1 MPGSVN
7 SDDKEIVSALGALI
21 AQRIGEDR
29 FRLWLVDEL
38 SWQVADGKVIIRSPA
53 SFRLERLQ
61 RAFAKDISAAA
72 RELLGDAATVAFEC
86 TPRDTATLPSESRAV
101 TAPNPKGRAAT
112 LQPQIQ
118 SDDQATGGLG
128 DLGELRGEDEASVRM
143 YPRAFASLES
153 FVVGETNRLAH
164 SAVSS
169 VLQKLGKYSPLFVYG
184 PPGSGKS
191 HLLEGL
197 WRRARRSN
205 LSRVIYLSAEQFTT
219 QFVEALRG
227 GTGLPNFRR
236 KYRDVELLLI
246 DDLQFFQGKQSTLIE
261 LQHTIDTILRQGRQ
275 LVFAADRPPQE
286 LRGLGGEI
294 VARITGGLVC
304 AVDAADY
311 ATRRSILTHLSEGL
325 SATIPADVLDWL
337 ASQLDGD
344 ARRLAGALHRL
355 EAAGESLDQRID
367 LPFAQQVLSDLLRT
381 QRKAV
386 RLPDIEGA
394 VCEFFQLD
402 PAALHSDSKSPTIS
416 HPRMLAMWLA
426 RKYTRSALTEIG
438 KFFGRKSHTTVIS
451 AEAKV
456 GQWMTA
462 GKTIHLSGAP
472 CTVEDALKRLEAQ
485 LRLG

>member
-7 SDDKEIVSALGALI
+7 SDDKEIVSAIGALV

-38 SWQVADGKVIIRSPA
+38 SWHVADGKVIIRSPA
-53 SFRLERLQ
+53 AFRLERLQ
-61 RAFAKDISAAA
+61 RAFAKDLAAAA
-72 RELLGDAATVAFEC
+72 REILGESATVAFEC
-86 TPRDTATLPSESRAV
+86 TPRDTLTLPSKRTAEGAPKAGARSPLPEPKLPAES
-101 TAPNPKGRAAT
+101 AA
-112 LQPQIQ
+112 
-118 SDDQATGGLG
+118 SDGLEGEG
-128 DLGELRGEDEASVRM
+128 DSSVRM
-143 YPRAFASLES
+143 FPRAFASLES

-169 VLQKLGKYSPLFVYG
+169 VLQKLGKYSPLFIYG

-236 KYRDVELLLI
+236 KFRDVELLLI

-304 AVDAADY
+304 AVEAADY
-311 ATRRSILTHLSEGL
+311 ATRRAILAQHAEGL
-325 SATIPADVLDWL
+325 SAAIPGDVLDWL

-355 EAAGESLDQRID
+355 EAAGESLNQPLT

-402 PAALHSDSKSPTIS
+402 PAALHSDSKSPAIS

-438 KFFGRKSHTTVIS
+438 RFFGRKSHTTVIS